1 MKLVLRHILL
11 TLLMLAFIQ
20 LPAAAGQSM
29 PNVVTKWNGHNLS
42 LTLPESF
49 VATEESDKEIVFADE
64 TGQFSLCLR
73 EVNHNEYASL
83 GASQIEGILCSHLCK
98 QKYISKTVTPKHA
111 KPPTSAFVRYSLPIR
126 QFRISYLLRL
136 PYWRKTLVYCTD

>member
-1 MKLVLRHILL
+1 MKPVLRHILL

-98 QKYISKTVTPKHA
+98 HKVHLENSYAQTRQ
-111 KPPTSAFVRYSLPIR
+111 TSD
-126 QFRISYLLRL
+126 FRIRSVLAPNPTIPHLLLVALALLAKNARL
-136 PYWRKTLVYCTD
+136 LY